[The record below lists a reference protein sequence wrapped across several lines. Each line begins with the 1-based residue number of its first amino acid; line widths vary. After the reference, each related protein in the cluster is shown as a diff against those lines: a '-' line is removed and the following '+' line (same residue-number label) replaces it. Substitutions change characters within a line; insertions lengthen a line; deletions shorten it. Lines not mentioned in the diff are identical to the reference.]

1 MVLCKELP
9 TIEITNQRIT
19 YMNTTNFQ
27 IPVAVFQ
34 YHNLV
39 VKVDIDGDI

>member
-27 IPVAVFQ
+27 IPVAIFQ
-34 YHNLV
+34 FP
-39 VKVDIDGDI
+39 ISQPCGES